1 MSETT
6 KVVAKKRDRAG
17 KGGARSSRREG
28 LIPAV
33 IYGDKQP
40 PLMIAVEPKTIQ
52 RELHKEGY
60 FNHRLEIDVEGM
72 AHQVLPRDVQVDPV
86 TDKPLHLDFL
96 RIGPGSIIS
105 VQVPV
110 HFKNEAASPGIKRGG
125 VLNIVLHEITVRTK
139 ADTIPEY
146 FEVDLT
152 GLEIGHSIHLSTI
165 SVPEGVRVVSRDKD
179 ATVASIAAPTVVRE
193 QAAADASTPA
203 ADGAAPAAGAAP
215 ALVAALVAHAA
226 DAGVC
231 AAAAVPHR
239 RGGAHTAWEC
249 GGRRC

>member
-1 MSETT
+1 MAETT

-33 IYGDKQP
+33 IYGDKQAP
-40 PLMIAVEPKTIQ
+40 VMIAVEPKSIE
-52 RELHKEGY
+52 REMHKEGF
-60 FNHRLEIDVEGM
+60 FNHLIKIDVEGTSID
-72 AHQVLPRDVQVDPV
+72 VLPRDLQTDPV

-96 RIGPGSIIS
+96 RVGPESIIS

-110 HFKNEAASPGIKRGG
+110 HFKNEAGSPGIKRGG

-139 ADTIPEY
+139 PTTIPEY

-152 GLEIGHSIHLSTI
+152 GLEIGHSIHLSALN
-165 SVPEGVRVVSRDKD
+165 VPEGVRVVAREKD

-193 QAAADASTPA
+193 TQADPGAPTAEGAATAP
-203 ADGAAPAAGAAP
+203 GAAPAAGGAAP
-215 ALVAALVAHAA
+215 A
-226 DAGVC
+226 
-231 AAAAVPHR
+231 AAA
-239 RGGAHTAWEC
+239 GGKAPAPAKK
-249 GGRRC
+249 

>member
-1 MSETT
+1 MAETT
-6 KVVAKKRDRAG
+6 KVVAKMRDRAG

-33 IYGDKQP
+33 IYGDKQAP
-40 PLMIAVEPKTIQ
+40 VMIAVEPKTIE

-60 FNHRLEIDVEGM
+60 FNHRMKIAVDGTDYD
-72 AHQVLPRDVQVDPV
+72 VLPRDVQVDPV
-86 TDKPLHLDFL
+86 TDRPLHLDFL
-96 RIGPGSIIS
+96 RIGPESIIT

-110 HFKNEAASPGIKRGG
+110 HFRNELASPGIKRGG
-125 VLNIVLHEITVRTK
+125 VLNVVLHEITIRTK
-139 ADTIPEY
+139 ADSIPEY

-193 QAAADASTPA
+193 QAAADAS
-203 ADGAAPAAGAAP
+203 APAAGGKAAAP
-215 ALVAALVAHAA
+215 AKAPAPAKK
-226 DAGVC
+226 
-231 AAAAVPHR
+231 
-239 RGGAHTAWEC
+239 
-249 GGRRC
+249 